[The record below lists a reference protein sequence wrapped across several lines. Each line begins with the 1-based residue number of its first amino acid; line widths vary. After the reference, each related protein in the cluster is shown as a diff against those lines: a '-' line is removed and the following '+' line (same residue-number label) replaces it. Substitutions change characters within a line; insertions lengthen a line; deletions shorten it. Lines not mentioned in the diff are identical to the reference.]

1 MVVNNLDERVLLRKI
16 ARGSQRA
23 LETAIRTYSAYV
35 LTVVHNRSRGLL
47 SFEDEEEVVSDV
59 FYSLWINAGAI
70 ERGYMRSWLGSVAR
84 NRTADRLRSLKLSVP
99 VEDFQ
104 IPVSDTQWETL
115 SKKEQA
121 RQLRIALMSLKA
133 EDREIFYRYYDLCQT
148 TNEIAAE
155 MELLPSTV
163 RTRLSRGREA
173 LRKAL
178 CREGFEYE
186 H

>member
-1 MVVNNLDERVLLRKI
+1 MDERVLLKKI
-16 ARGSQRA
+16 SRGSQKA
-23 LETAIRTYSAYV
+23 LETVIRAYTAYV
-35 LTVVHNRSRGLL
+35 LTVVHNRSRGRL

-59 FYSLWINAGAI
+59 FYSLWVNAGTI
-70 ERGYMRSWLGSVAR
+70 ERGYIRSWLGTVAR
-84 NRTADRLRSLKLSVP
+84 NKTADRLRSLKITVP
-99 VEDFQ
+99 MEDRE
-104 IPVSDTQWETL
+104 IIVYETQWESL
-115 SKKEQA
+115 NKKEQA
-121 RQLRIALMSLKA
+121 HQLQMALLSLKV
-133 EDREIFYRYYDLCQT
+133 EDREIFYRFYDLCQT

-186 H
+186 D